1 MLINCKYC
9 NSKFAINAEE
19 VGFDGRLV
27 KCENCQKE
35 WFQESK
41 PKFLEKKLIE
51 LDRSLHATEL
61 HLIEQKNIHNDK
73 IAKLEKSLKA
83 KKEELAKQ
91 KLLEDRIGLFEKRI
105 TDTEKEIEK
114 QALIEN
120 RIFKLEKELQKNSHD
135 SFIINTTLEK
145 KTSDLQKKIHTDS
158 PGSRLDN
165 LEKEV
170 QKNSNDS
177 LINKTATEEKTN
189 DFQKKIQS
197 DNARDRLAN
206 LEKELQK
213 SSNDSFIQKTT
224 LEEKIKETEV
234 PDLHKLRSINP
245 SNWDLSEATIQ
256 RELDELK
263 SNKK

>member
-114 QALIEN
+114 QTLIED

-145 KTSDLQKKIHTDS
+145 KTIDLQKKIHTDS
-158 PGSRLDN
+158 PVSRLDN

-170 QKNSNDS
+170 QENSNYNLS
-177 LINKTATEEKTN
+177 NETAPEEKTN
-189 DFQKKIQS
+189 DTQNKIQS
-197 DNARDRLAN
+197 DNAGDRLDN
-206 LEKELQK
+206 LEQELQK
-213 SSNDSFIQKTT
+213 NSKDSFIQKTT
-224 LEEKIKETEV
+224 LEEKVKEKKL
-234 PDLHKLRSINP
+234 PDLHKFRNINP
-245 SNWDLSEATIQ
+245 SKWDLSEETIQ
-256 RELDELK
+256 RELEELK
-263 SNKK
+263 KKVK

>member
-41 PKFLEKKLIE
+41 PKYLEKKLIE

-61 HLIEQKNIHNDK
+61 HLIEQKNAHNDK

-105 TDTEKEIEK
+105 ADTEKEIEK
-114 QALIEN
+114 QSLIEN

-158 PGSRLDN
+158 PATRLDN
-165 LEKEV
+165 LEKEL
-170 QKNSNDS
+170 QKDSNDS
-177 LINKTATEEKTN
+177 VINKTTSREKTR
-189 DFQKKIQS
+189 DLKKIIQS
-197 DNARDRLAN
+197 DNTSDRLDN
-206 LEKELQK
+206 LEKELEK
-213 SSNDSFIQKTT
+213 NSKNSFIKKTT
-224 LEEKIKETEV
+224 LEEKKV
-234 PDLHKLRSINP
+234 PDLHKLRNINP
-245 SNWDLSEATIQ
+245 SNWDLSEETIQ

>member
-27 KCENCQKE
+27 KCANCQKE

-41 PKFLEKKLIE
+41 PKFLEKKLTE

-61 HLIEQKNIHNDK
+61 HLIEQKNNHNDK

-145 KTSDLQKKIHTDS
+145 KNKRSS
-158 PGSRLDN
+158 
-165 LEKEV
+165 EE
-170 QKNSNDS
+170 NSY
-177 LINKTATEEKTN
+177 
-189 DFQKKIQS
+189 
-197 DNARDRLAN
+197 R
-206 LEKELQK
+206 
-213 SSNDSFIQKTT
+213 
-224 LEEKIKETEV
+224 
-234 PDLHKLRSINP
+234 
-245 SNWDLSEATIQ
+245 
-256 RELDELK
+256 
-263 SNKK
+263 

>member
-61 HLIEQKNIHNDK
+61 HLTEQKNIHNDK

-114 QALIEN
+114 QSLIEN
-120 RIFKLEKELQKNSHD
+120 RIFKLEKELQKHSHD

-158 PGSRLDN
+158 PGARLDN

-170 QKNSNDS
+170 QMNSNDS
-177 LINKTATEEKTN
+177 LIDKTTLEEKTN
-189 DFQKKIQS
+189 DLQKKIHTDS
-197 DNARDRLAN
+197 PGARLDN
-206 LEKELQK
+206 LENEVQMN
-213 SSNDSFIQKTT
+213 SNDSFIQKTT
-224 LEEKIKETEV
+224 LEEKIEEKEV
-234 PDLHKLRSINP
+234 PDLQKLRNLNP
-245 SNWDLSEATIQ
+245 SNWDLSEETIQ

-263 SNKK
+263 TKKK

>member
-41 PKFLEKKLIE
+41 PKYLEKKLIE

-73 IAKLEKSLKA
+73 IAKLEKS
-83 KKEELAKQ
+83 
-91 KLLEDRIGLFEKRI
+91 
-105 TDTEKEIEK
+105 
-114 QALIEN
+114 LIEN

-158 PGSRLDN
+158 PGSRLDD
-165 LEKEV
+165 LEKEL

-177 LINKTATEEKTN
+177 LIKKTTSEEKTS
-189 DFQKKIQS
+189 DLQKIIQS
-197 DNARDRLAN
+197 DNTGGRLDN

-213 SSNDSFIQKTT
+213 NSKDSFIQKTT
-224 LEEKIKETEV
+224 LEEKIKETKT

-245 SNWDLSEATIQ
+245 GNWDLSEETIQ

>member
-1 MLINCKYC
+1 MASKKEIPGIDDSMSLMNKNGENNKLGELNKPLILTKEY
-9 NSKFAINAEE
+9 NS
-19 VGFDGRLV
+19 
-27 KCENCQKE
+27 QKE
-35 WFQESK
+35 LIKKYGNEIKEFKNLHQEYN
-41 PKFLEKKLIE
+41 EKI
-51 LDRSLHATEL
+51 
-61 HLIEQKNIHNDK
+61 
-73 IAKLEKSLKA
+73 
-83 KKEELAKQ
+83 KEELAKQ

-114 QALIEN
+114 QTLIEN

-197 DNARDRLAN
+197 DNAGDRLVN

-224 LEEKIKETEV
+224 SEEKIKETEA
-234 PDLHKLRSINP
+234 PDLHKLRGINP

>member
-158 PGSRLDN
+158 PGLDW
-165 LEKEV
+165 
-170 QKNSNDS
+170 
-177 LINKTATEEKTN
+177 I
-189 DFQKKIQS
+189 I
-197 DNARDRLAN
+197 
-206 LEKELQK
+206 
-213 SSNDSFIQKTT
+213 
-224 LEEKIKETEV
+224 
-234 PDLHKLRSINP
+234 
-245 SNWDLSEATIQ
+245 
-256 RELDELK
+256 
-263 SNKK
+263 

>member
-73 IAKLEKSLKA
+73 IVKLEKSLKV

-114 QALIEN
+114 QTLIEN
-120 RIFKLEKELQKNSHD
+120 RIIKLEKELQKNSHD

-165 LEKEV
+165 LEKEL
-170 QKNSNDS
+170 QKKSNDS
-177 LINKTATEEKTN
+177 LTSKTTLVEKTN
-189 DFQKKIQS
+189 DFQKKIQL
-197 DNARDRLAN
+197 DNTVDRLDD
-206 LEKELQK
+206 LEKELQNNSK
-213 SSNDSFIQKTT
+213 DSFIQKTT
-224 LEEKIKETEV
+224 LEQKIKKDEV
-234 PDLHKLRSINP
+234 PDLHKFQNLNP
-245 SNWDLSEATIQ
+245 RKWDLSEETIE

>member
-27 KCENCQKE
+27 KCENCEKE

-41 PKFLEKKLIE
+41 PKYLEKKLIE

-105 TDTEKEIEK
+105 MDTEKEIEK
-114 QALIEN
+114 QSLIEN

-158 PGSRLDN
+158 PGARLDN
-165 LEKEV
+165 LEKELEKDSNV
-170 QKNSNDS
+170 NFDKKTISEEKINNLQKIIQSDSTRDRLNNLEKDLQKNSIDS
-177 LINKTATEEKTN
+177 LIQKTNLEEKTKN
-189 DFQKKIQS
+189 REI
-197 DNARDRLAN
+197 
-206 LEKELQK
+206 
-213 SSNDSFIQKTT
+213 
-224 LEEKIKETEV
+224 
-234 PDLHKLRSINP
+234 PDLHRLRNINP
-245 SNWDLSEATIQ
+245 SKWDLSEETIQ